1 MILNY
6 IWVAFFLIGFI
17 VAVFRVVAYYFRD
30 FVMSHFQFVLTIA
43 DRDVFSALVK
53 STFDNAKTSVEIS
66 IYLIGVMTLWL
77 GIMKI
82 GEKGGVIKGLSRLVS
97 PLFSRIFPGIPKDHP
112 AMGSMVMNLSANML
126 GLDNAATPLGLKAMN
141 ELQEVNPNKDTA
153 SNAQIMFLMLN
164 TAGMTI
170 IPISI
175 MALRAANGAQ
185 VATDVFIPLI
195 LATYFATMS
204 GLIYV
209 SIRQKINLL
218 NKVVLAYL
226 GGISLVIGGIIWY
239 LSRLTQTEVASRTGF
254 AGNFILF
261 LIIILF
267 IILGVRKKI
276 NLYETFIEGAKEGF
290 NIAIKIIPYLVAMLV
305 AVGIFRAS
313 GAFDFLMQG
322 LRGFFSFFGMDTRFV
337 DALPVALMK
346 PLSGGGARGM
356 MVETMKHFGA
366 DSFAGRLSCIFQG
379 STETTFYVVAVYYG
393 AVNISKTRYTVTAGL
408 IADLAGVIAA
418 IFIAYL
424 FFG

>member
-6 IWVAFFLIGFI
+6 IWIAFFLIGFI

-141 ELQEVNPNKDTA
+141 ELQEVNPSKDTA

-322 LRGFFSFFGMDTRFV
+322 LRGFFGFFGMDTRFV
-337 DALPVALMK
+337 DALPVAMMK

-366 DSFAGRLSCIFQG
+366 DSFAGRLACIFQG

-393 AVNISKTRYTVTAGL
+393 AVNISKTRYTVIAGL

>member
-1 MILNY
+1 MVLNY
-6 IWVAFFLIGFI
+6 IWIAFFLIGFI

-30 FVMSHFQFVLTIA
+30 FIMSHFQFVLSIA

-66 IYLIGVMTLWL
+66 MYLIGVMTLWL

-82 GEKGGVIKGLSRLVS
+82 GEKGGVIKGMSRLVS

-175 MALRAANGAQ
+175 LALRAANGAQ

-239 LSRLTQTEVASRTGF
+239 LSRLTQAEVSSRTGF

-261 LIIILF
+261 L
-267 IILGVRKKI
+267 
-276 NLYETFIEGAKEGF
+276 
-290 NIAIKIIPYLVAMLV
+290 
-305 AVGIFRAS
+305 
-313 GAFDFLMQG
+313 
-322 LRGFFSFFGMDTRFV
+322 
-337 DALPVALMK
+337 
-346 PLSGGGARGM
+346 
-356 MVETMKHFGA
+356 
-366 DSFAGRLSCIFQG
+366 
-379 STETTFYVVAVYYG
+379 
-393 AVNISKTRYTVTAGL
+393 
-408 IADLAGVIAA
+408 
-418 IFIAYL
+418 
-424 FFG
+424 